1 MDLED
6 MQSRSKTQKNVFLG
20 FLFCAFV
27 AFLLLGSWQLYRLQW
42 KNALIEQVD
51 QRVHAAPSPVPTY
64 DAWAN
69 IKAGTDE
76 YRHVTVQG
84 IFLYQHSV
92 AVQAST
98 VLGPG
103 FWLLTPLRDSDGG
116 IVYINRGFVK
126 GIHPYLYDGDDR
138 FVDQGPVLV
147 TGLLR
152 MSEPKGGFLRSNDP
166 TLNRWYSRDTQMLAI
181 SQGMQK
187 AAPFFVD
194 AQEIVPVSPAVPL
207 APVALSQQAHLN
219 PEGGEPPVMGLTV
232 IQFPNSHLVYAFTW
246 FGLALMVAIAFI
258 KSKF

>member
-6 MQSRSKTQKNVFLG
+6 KQNRSKTQKNVFLG

-27 AFLLLGSWQLYRLQW
+27 AFLLLGSWQLFRLHW

-51 QRVHAAPSPVPTY
+51 QRVHAAPSPVPSS
-64 DAWAN
+64 DAWPN

-84 IFLYQHSV
+84 NLLYQYSV

-98 VLGPG
+98 ALGPG
-103 FWLLTPLRDSDGG
+103 FWLLTPLRESDGS
-116 IVYINRGFVK
+116 IVYINRGFIK
-126 GIHPYLYDGDDR
+126 GIHPYLDSSSDK
-138 FVDQGPVLV
+138 FANQGPVLV

-166 TLNRWYSRDTQMLAI
+166 TLNRWYSRDTQMLAT
-181 SQGMQK
+181 SQGMEK

-194 AQEIVPVSPAVPL
+194 AQEIAPV

-219 PEGGEPPVMGLTV
+219 PEGGEAPVMGLTV

-246 FGLALMVAIAFI
+246 FALALMVAIAFV